1 MVDCFAIF
9 GLTRAASLNEEAL
22 RNAYTNASKAA
33 HPDHG
38 GSEDLAS
45 KVNAAYETLR
55 APENR
60 LKHLLEL
67 ASPDE
72 AKRWRTVPLD
82 DEMMS
87 LFSALGKALEISAKF
102 IERKAGAQSAI
113 AKALL
118 ANEEMQHRESLERM
132 GFEIDQR
139 TKEMEQQLPAFD
151 AEIAS
156 EKYSSWAKIAAMQA
170 KFSYLARWQTQV
182 RERLL
187 FLM

>member
-67 ASPDE
+67 AAPDE
-72 AKRWRTVPLD
+72 AKRWRTVPLT
-82 DEMMS
+82 M
-87 LFSALGKALEISAKF
+87 K
-102 IERKAGAQSAI
+102 
-113 AKALL
+113 
-118 ANEEMQHRESLERM
+118 
-132 GFEIDQR
+132 
-139 TKEMEQQLPAFD
+139 
-151 AEIAS
+151 
-156 EKYSSWAKIAAMQA
+156 
-170 KFSYLARWQTQV
+170 
-182 RERLL
+182 
-187 FLM
+187 